1 MTVGDSR
8 TSRRFFAAGAQ
19 PRIEWRPRSGVAQLI
34 DDGVKSRRDRRAPL
48 VSAPFDELDAAH
60 PDAVDR
66 AGRRAENPGVE
77 NAVAGASGEPGMGA
91 IDEPFDHEC
100 IRLFGAGDDKAL
112 TDYLERELPRT
123 GNGGHEVRNW
133 VIAHGAAGSRGFE
146 LIAYEPVPEVYVG
159 CGYAAWRVAA

>member
-1 MTVGDSR
+1 
-8 TSRRFFAAGAQ
+8 
-19 PRIEWRPRSGVAQLI
+19 
-34 DDGVKSRRDRRAPL
+34 
-48 VSAPFDELDAAH
+48 
-60 PDAVDR
+60 
-66 AGRRAENPGVE
+66 
-77 NAVAGASGEPGMGA
+77 MGA

-159 CGYAAWRVAA
+159 CGYAAWKVAA